1 MLDDLYAG
9 ALSDAE
15 ARLTKY
21 SVADLAKA
29 VEAQVPALD
38 AIRLLSS
45 GNSINVIAE
54 IKRASPSK
62 GFLAE
67 IADPAELAR
76 TYESA
81 GASAISVLTEERKFK
96 GTLADLAQVR
106 QAVSVPILRKDF
118 IAIEQQVLEARVAG
132 ADIVLLIV
140 AGLDQSTLQ
149 HLYRFVES
157 LGMTAFVET
166 HNKEEVLRAIDTGAT
181 MIGINARDLTT
192 FETDRDLFASLV
204 DLLPKDAIAVAE
216 SAVRNL
222 EDVVAY
228 AKAGADCVLV
238 GEALVTGDAGELL
251 REFTTVPKIRL

>member
-21 SVADLAKA
+21 SVSDLTKA
-29 VEAQVPALD
+29 AEAQAPALD
-38 AIRLLSS
+38 AIRLLSA

-67 IADPAELAR
+67 IADPADLAR

-81 GASAISVLTEERKFK
+81 GAAAISVLTEERQFK
-96 GTLADLAQVR
+96 GNLSDLAQVR

-140 AGLDQSTLQ
+140 AGLEQSTLQ
-149 HLYRFVES
+149 HLVRFVES
-157 LGMTAFVET
+157 FGMTPFVET
-166 HNKEEVLRAIDTGAT
+166 HNKDEVLRAIDTGAN
-181 MIGINARDLTT
+181 MIGINARDLST
-192 FETDRDLFASLV
+192 FDTDRELYSRLA
-204 DLLPKDAIAVAE
+204 DLLPKDSIAVAE

-222 EDVVAY
+222 DDVVAY

-238 GEALVTGDAGELL
+238 GEALVTGDAGKLL

>member
-81 GASAISVLTEERKFK
+81 GAAAISVLTEERKFK

-149 HLYRFVES
+149 HLFRFVES

-251 REFTTVPKIRL
+251 REFTSVPKIRL

>member
-81 GASAISVLTEERKFK
+81 GAAAISVLTEERKFK

-149 HLYRFVES
+149 HLFRFVES

>member
-149 HLYRFVES
+149 HLFRFVES

-251 REFTTVPKIRL
+251 REFTSVPKIRL